1 MNIKKIAAVTAF
13 ACASIASVFAQQDES
28 KDPPSLL
35 PPKIAI
41 LICDVGTIDQV
52 AKTENYLQQ
61 IKQFN
66 TQDMPKVPPEFAAVS
81 ESAVISNLS
90 RTQNE
95 KWAAYREAVR
105 AVQERNRRMEKV
117 YEGLRNQ
124 TLGTGTNRILVT
136 AKMQLQAAFFEKGL
150 DQYFAII
157 DRANTDIAEVE
168 KAIGGND
175 QQDVASA
182 TLFLTV
188 IAKDQKEERQ
198 TVQVGNTMV
207 SRIKTS
213 RVFACNVRDF
223 NGNVVYACDVTAN
236 ATRRMTSVT
245 QTTGY
250 DPSEQLL
257 KDSLAQIA
265 DKIKERFTAELK
277 VKVRGPK
284 NDEDFEADDAT
295 IYVNDEE
302 FDNGSRVFS
311 DRVVVIKV
319 EMDGYED
326 GVKAK
331 KIKHK
336 QGKKSHSV
344 TIKLKAANKAA
355 DKAAD
360 KAAAD
365 DADDEDEE

>member
-1 MNIKKIAAVTAF
+1 MNFKKIAAVTAF
-13 ACASIASVFAQQDES
+13 ACASIASVFAQQDEA
-28 KDPPSLL
+28 KDPPSVL

-66 TQDMPKVPPEFAAVS
+66 TQEMPKVPPEFAAVD
-81 ESAVISNLS
+81 ESAVVSNFS

-95 KWAAYREAVR
+95 KWAAYRDAVR
-105 AVQERNRRMEKV
+105 AAQERNRRMERV
-117 YEGLRNQ
+117 YEGLRN
-124 TLGTGTNRILVT
+124 LAIGDSTNRGLIT

-188 IAKDQKEERQ
+188 IAKDQKEESQ
-198 TVQVGNTMV
+198 TVQVGNTMIT
-207 SRIKTS
+207 RINTT
-213 RVFACNVRDF
+213 RVFACSVRDF
-223 NGNVVYACDVTAN
+223 NGNVVYPFEVTAN
-236 ATRRMTSVT
+236 ATRRKTSVS
-245 QTTGY
+245 QVSGY

-257 KDSLAQIA
+257 KDALSKIA
-265 DKIKERFTAELK
+265 DKIRDRFTAELNVK
-277 VKVRGPK
+277 VKGPK

-295 IYVNDEE
+295 IYVNDED

-319 EMDGYED
+319 EMDGYKD
-326 GVKAK
+326 GVKAV
-331 KIKHK
+331 KIKK
-336 QGKKSHSV
+336 GKKSQSV
-344 TIKLKAANKAA
+344 TIKLKAAK
-355 DKAAD
+355 KT
-360 KAAAD
+360 AD
-365 DADDEDEE
+365 DANDDNDEE

>member
-52 AKTENYLQQ
+52 AKTENYLNQ

-66 TQDMPKVPPEFAAVS
+66 TQEMPKVPPEFAAVS

-105 AVQERNRRMEKV
+105 AAQERNRRMERV
-117 YEGLRNQ
+117 YEGLRNLA
-124 TLGTGTNRILVT
+124 LGESTNRILIT

-182 TLFLTV
+182 TIFLTV
-188 IAKDQKEERQ
+188 IAKDQKEETM

-207 SRIKTS
+207 TKIKTT
-213 RVFACNVRDF
+213 RVFACSVRDF
-223 NGNVVYACDVTAN
+223 NGNVVYAFEVTAN
-236 ATRRMTSVT
+236 ATRRKTSVS
-245 QTTGY
+245 QVSGY

-257 KDSLAQIA
+257 KDALSKIA
-265 DKIKERFTAELK
+265 DKIRDRFTAELNVK
-277 VKVRGPK
+277 VKGPK

-295 IYVNDEE
+295 IYVNDED

-319 EMDGYED
+319 EMDGYKD
-326 GVKAK
+326 GVKAV
-331 KIKHK
+331 KIKK
-336 QGKKSHSV
+336 GKKSQSV
-344 TIKLKAANKAA
+344 TIKLNAAK
-355 DKAAD
+355 KT
-360 KAAAD
+360 AD
-365 DADDEDEE
+365 DANDDNDEE

>member
-52 AKTENYLQQ
+52 AKTENYLNQ

-66 TQDMPKVPPEFAAVS
+66 TQEMPKVPPEFAAVS

-105 AVQERNRRMEKV
+105 AAQERNRRMERV
-117 YEGLRNQ
+117 YEGLRNLA
-124 TLGTGTNRILVT
+124 LGDSTNRGLIT

-188 IAKDQKEERQ
+188 IAKDQKEETM

-207 SRIKTS
+207 TKIKTT
-213 RVFACNVRDF
+213 RVFACSVRDF
-223 NGNVVYACDVTAN
+223 NGNVVYAFEVTAN
-236 ATRRMTSVT
+236 ATRRKTSVS
-245 QTTGY
+245 QVSGY

-257 KDSLAQIA
+257 KDALSKIA
-265 DKIKERFTAELK
+265 DKIRDRFTAELNVK
-277 VKVRGPK
+277 VKGPK

-295 IYVNDEE
+295 IYVNDED

-319 EMDGYED
+319 EMDGYKD
-326 GVKAK
+326 GVKAV
-331 KIKHK
+331 KIR
-336 QGKKSHSV
+336 QGKKSQSV
-344 TIKLKAANKAA
+344 TIKLNAAK
-355 DKAAD
+355 KT
-360 KAAAD
+360 AD
-365 DADDEDEE
+365 DANDDNDEE

>member
-1 MNIKKIAAVTAF
+1 MNIKKIAAVAAF

-28 KDPPSLL
+28 KDPPSSVL

-52 AKTENYLQQ
+52 TKTENYLNQ

-66 TQDMPKVPPEFAAVS
+66 TQDMPKVPPEFAAVD
-81 ESAVISNLS
+81 ESAVVSNISN
-90 RTQNE
+90 TQSE

-124 TLGTGTNRILVT
+124 TLGEGTNRILVT
-136 AKMQLQAAFFEKGL
+136 AKTQLQAAFFEKGL
-150 DQYFAII
+150 DEYFSII

-182 TLFLTV
+182 TIFLTV
-188 IAKDQKEERQ
+188 IAKDQKEETM

-207 SRIKTS
+207 TKIITT
-213 RVFACNVRDF
+213 RVSVCNVRDF
-223 NGNVVYACDVTAN
+223 NGNVIYAFEVSAK
-236 ATRRMTSVT
+236 ASRRKTSVS

-302 FDNGSRVFS
+302 FDNGSRVFA
-311 DRVVVIKV
+311 DRVIVVRA
-319 EMDGYED
+319 EMDGYKD
-326 GVKAK
+326 VVKPV
-331 KIKHK
+331 KIK
-336 QGKKSHSV
+336 QGKKSQSV
-344 TIKLKAANKAA
+344 TVRFKAANKAA
-355 DKAAD
+355 NKAAD

>member
-66 TQDMPKVPPEFAAVS
+66 TQEMPKVPPEFAAVD
-81 ESAVISNLS
+81 EHAVVVNFS

-95 KWAAYREAVR
+95 KWATYRDAVR
-105 AVQERNRRMEKV
+105 AVQERNRRMERV
-117 YEGLRNQ
+117 YEGLRNLA
-124 TLGTGTNRILVT
+124 LGDSTNRGLIT

-188 IAKDQKEERQ
+188 IAKDQKEETM

-207 SRIKTS
+207 TKIKTT
-213 RVFACNVRDF
+213 RVFACSVRDF
-223 NGNVVYACDVTAN
+223 NGNVVYAFEVTAN
-236 ATRRMTSVT
+236 ATRRKTSVS
-245 QTTGY
+245 QVSGY

-257 KDSLAQIA
+257 KDALSKIA
-265 DKIKERFTAELK
+265 DKIRDRFTAELNVK
-277 VKVRGPK
+277 VKGPK

-295 IYVNDEE
+295 IYVNDED

-319 EMDGYED
+319 EMDGYKD
-326 GVKAK
+326 GVKAV
-331 KIKHK
+331 KIKK
-336 QGKKSHSV
+336 GKKSQSV
-344 TIKLKAANKAA
+344 TIKLNAAK
-355 DKAAD
+355 KT
-360 KAAAD
+360 AD
-365 DADDEDEE
+365 DANDDNDEE

>member
-1 MNIKKIAAVTAF
+1 MNIKKIAAVTAL
-13 ACASIASVFAQQDES
+13 ACASIASVFAKQDES
-28 KDPPSLL
+28 KDPPSSVL

-52 AKTENYLQQ
+52 AKTENYLQR

-66 TQDMPKVPPEFAAVS
+66 TQEMPKVPPEFAAVS

-124 TLGTGTNRILVT
+124 TLGEGPNRILVT
-136 AKMQLQAAFFEKGL
+136 AKTQLQAAFFEKGL
-150 DQYFAII
+150 DEYFSII

-182 TLFLTV
+182 TIFLTV
-188 IAKDQKEERQ
+188 IAKDQKEETM

-207 SRIKTS
+207 TKIKTT
-213 RVFACNVRDF
+213 RVFACSVRDF
-223 NGNVVYACDVTAN
+223 NGNVVYAFEVTAN
-236 ATRRMTSVT
+236 ATRRKTSVS
-245 QTTGY
+245 QVSGY

-257 KDSLAQIA
+257 KDALSKIA

-302 FDNGSRVFS
+302 FDNGSRVFA
-311 DRVVVIKV
+311 DRVIVVRA
-319 EMDGYED
+319 EMDGYKD
-326 GVKAK
+326 VVKVVTIK
-331 KIKHK
+331 K
-336 QGKKSHSV
+336 GKKSQSV
-344 TIKLKAANKAA
+344 PVRFKAANKAA